1 MLIGRTDAV
10 CIAATG
16 SGKTGAY
23 LIPAGVLVDDTF
35 VIVEPTQQLKDQVTM
50 VAQQLSLQN
59 VHIFLP
65 KMLDSLKQLI
75 EQKIASKQ
83 KLHLVLD
90 ECDLILESHQH
101 YATKLLQLFQSVS
114 MDQRSIHLFSA
125 SATAGVLYT
134 ASTFLAH
141 SVTMTLPGGN
151 APSLNVVHSFSFIS
165 NPVHKAFVL
174 NQLLLENKP
183 PVLVFCEHPEE
194 AAKFVKSRMPFGVIG
209 RSLT

>member
-1 MLIGRTDAV
+1 
-10 CIAATG
+10 
-16 SGKTGAY
+16 
-23 LIPAGVLVDDTF
+23 
-35 VIVEPTQQLKDQVTM
+35 
-50 VAQQLSLQN
+50 
-59 VHIFLP
+59 
-65 KMLDSLKQLI
+65 
-75 EQKIASKQ
+75 
-83 KLHLVLD
+83 
-90 ECDLILESHQH
+90 
-101 YATKLLQLFQSVS
+101 

-151 APSLNVVHSFSFIS
+151 APSLNVTHSFSFIS

-194 AAKFVKSRMPFGVIG
+194 AAKVVKSRMPFGVIG
-209 RSLT
+209 RSLS